1 MHITE
6 NLVSDLKA
14 LGKNHL
20 IALGLACAGFT
31 VAFSVNKACRW
42 FFNSQPSLSHR
53 GWKQEEV
60 RFIIITMITFGTSAQ
75 VNMVLANKYLSNQ
88 NPSYDGNLRM
98 LALYICAFAL
108 ASLRDERRV
117 IRAAIVLSAATAFLH
132 PLFISIPFSGI
143 GALGVSPKD
152 YFND

>member
-6 NLVSDLKA
+6 SLVSDLKA

-42 FFNSQPSLSHR
+42 FFDSPHR
-53 GWKQEEV
+53 IPRFDRKQDEV

-98 LALYICAFAL
+98 LALYITAFAL
-108 ASLRDERRV
+108 ASLRDKRRV
-117 IRAAIVLSAATAFLH
+117 IRAAISLSAATAFLH

-143 GALGVSPKD
+143 GALGVSPKH